1 MSRKKVT
8 VVVAIAFMI
17 GVIVTLS
24 ALLIFRK
31 HEMFADGN
39 IDNTDY
45 MGIAVVDGFAIPI
58 PNQYMAMVDPE
69 IGLSYAD
76 NKTFEMA
83 ISVMEGSYELTV
95 QALDSLSDDI
105 AGWFRLMKPFDELA
119 VDGNSYIY
127 CVYED
132 EGEIVLLAYK
142 EADTEHVF
150 EIMVRCLGIDRM
162 KYQTEEE
169 LIREYESY
177 ILIADS
183 MLRGAKPTDEEDTP
197 AGTTYV
203 AAEMYT
209 DLQVVVTETFVSQDA
224 LYDEADRILVSY
236 QISDN
241 FYLMAQEIK
250 PGNYSAKVYHDTDR
264 DIIVTVVGG
273 HRHSD
278 MDVQKV
284 MAEGAAIW
292 ADAGAEVKSIEING
306 KIFYYY
312 SYTEKYQAMD
322 ETCEKYYFEAAID
335 MKNGT
340 IYRVSA
346 RSEVSPDALDIDTY
360 VKFLTIEEP

>member
-1 MSRKKVT
+1 MSRKKIAVI
-8 VVVAIAFMI
+8 VAIAFMI

-31 HEMFADGN
+31 HEMSADGN

-76 NKTFEMA
+76 NKTFEME
-83 ISVMEGSYELTV
+83 ISGV
-95 QALDSLSDDI
+95 
-105 AGWFRLMKPFDELA
+105 GWFRLMKPFDELA

-224 LYDEADRILVSY
+224 LYDEADRMLVSY

-250 PGNYSAKVYHDTDR
+250 PGNYSAKVNQETER

-306 KIFYYY
+306 KIVYYY

-322 ETCEKYYFEAAID
+322 ETCEKYYFEAATD